1 MILCF
6 INCAIHRLITD
17 AIDDRLNSLSIKD
30 DTTLERLIPVPEGI
44 HVLSQLMISTSRVT
58 DFKIDKI
65 ISREA
70 INLLKHPDSFRTTLV
85 QIANEVYGAF
95 TKAHTNMERIELQM
109 TPVPDLVNNS
119 IKIIRSRNKMVI
131 NKDLPRCLESI

>member
-17 AIDDRLNSLSIKD
+17 AIDDRLNTLSIKD
-30 DTTLERLIPVPEGI
+30 DTTLERLIPVPLGI

-58 DFKIDKI
+58 DFKIDN

-109 TPVPDLVNNS
+109 TL
-119 IKIIRSRNKMVI
+119 
-131 NKDLPRCLESI
+131 